1 MTDLPVAYY
10 ERALDDITRRGIAAI
25 RSTQGR
31 ADSAISKRAYAARS
45 PVNRTEKAPEA
56 ARNPVNQIQKVQNS
70 TEGAIPR
77 SGKAGPYAALAIAGV
92 VGLAWAAL
100 RR

>member
-1 MTDLPVAYY
+1 MTDLSVAYY

-25 RSTQGR
+25 RSTQRR

-45 PVNRTEKAPEA
+45 AVNRTEKAPET
-56 ARNPVNQIQKVQNS
+56 ARSPINQVRKVQNS
-70 TEGAIPR
+70 AAGAIPR
-77 SGKAGPYAALAIAGV
+77 SGKARPYAALAIAGL
-92 VGLAWAAL
+92 VGVAWAAL